1 MPAVAQTR
9 TQLLQVASI
18 RLAERG
24 YHGTSLAAVAEDVG
38 VSKQALLHY
47 FGSKALLYCAVLDQL
62 GQDLLQMLFSA
73 MQDGQPAEQQ
83 LDSFFAALTARA
95 VQDPWLPSLL
105 LRVLIEERV
114 AGSGDA
120 AEPLPLQD
128 FLEPLIAVIQATERF
143 KASSFAQA
151 LATALQLLGGA
162 CLFPAAQAG
171 LAHRFGPEVVDQL
184 CDISPVQIQAL
195 LAARL

>member
-1 MPAVAQTR
+1 MPTLAPTR
-9 TQLLQVASI
+9 TRLLQVASI

-47 FGSKALLYCAVLDQL
+47 FGSKALLYRAVLDQL

-73 MQDGQPAEQQ
+73 MQDGQSAEQQ
-83 LDSFFAALTARA
+83 LDSFFAELTARA

-105 LRVLIEERV
+105 LRVLIEDRE
-114 AGSGDA
+114 AESGDA
-120 AEPLPLQD
+120 ALPLPLQD
-128 FLEPLIAVIQATERF
+128 FLEPLIAVIQATERL
-143 KASSFAQA
+143 KGASFAQA
-151 LATALQLLGGA
+151 LATALHLLGGA

-171 LAHRFGPEVVDQL
+171 LAQRFGPVVVEQL
-184 CDISPVQIQAL
+184 RDISLTQIQAL
-195 LAARL
+195 RATRQ

>member
-1 MPAVAQTR
+1 MPAVAPTR
-9 TQLLQVASI
+9 TRLLQMASI
-18 RLAERG
+18 RFAERG
-24 YHGTSLAAVAEDVG
+24 YHGTSLAAVADDVG

-47 FGSKALLYCAVLDQL
+47 FGSKALLYRAVLDQL

-95 VQDPWLPSLL
+95 VQEPWLPSLL
-105 LRVLIEERV
+105 LRVLIEERATV
-114 AGSGDA
+114 
-120 AEPLPLQD
+120 PPPLQD

-143 KASSFAQA
+143 QDSSFAQA

-171 LAHRFGPEVVDQL
+171 LSHRFGSEVVSQL
-184 CDISPVQIQAL
+184 RDISPVQIQVL
-195 LAARL
+195 LTARL